1 MFQCNILILVDLVCY
16 ATKMNKS
23 LIKEYDMHFFFFIRK
38 MAFYVTYTVDR
49 TYSEGNS
56 ASQKNCR
63 LSSNRSSI
71 DKMKQL
77 SINELLDNL
86 HPYYKPYSILGI
98 KAGTN
103 FKVHLML
110 KYRPWRFPLKRMAR

>member
-1 MFQCNILILVDLVCY
+1 MFQCNILNLVDLVCY

-23 LIKEYDMHFFFFIRK
+23 LIKEYDMHFFFIIRK
-38 MAFYVTYTVDR
+38 IAFYVTFTVDR

-86 HPYYKPYSILGI
+86 HPYLRQDQWS
-98 KAGTN
+98 T
-103 FKVHLML
+103 
-110 KYRPWRFPLKRMAR
+110 FPLYFIPDKPETGLNVLKTGIVL

>member
-23 LIKEYDMHFFFFIRK
+23 LIKEYDMHFFFIIRK
-38 MAFYVTYTVDR
+38 RAFYVTYTVDR

-86 HPYYKPYSILGI
+86 HPYIGPILNI
-98 KAGTN
+98 
-103 FKVHLML
+103 F
-110 KYRPWRFPLKRMAR
+110 